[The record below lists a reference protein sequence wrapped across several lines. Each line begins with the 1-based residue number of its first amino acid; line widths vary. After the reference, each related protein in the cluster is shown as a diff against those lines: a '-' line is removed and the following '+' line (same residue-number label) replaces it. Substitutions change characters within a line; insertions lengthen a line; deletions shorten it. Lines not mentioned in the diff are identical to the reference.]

1 MILRR
6 LRARRFLGLPEEP
19 FEFARGVTVVVGPN
33 EAGKSS
39 LRAAIHTALFG
50 NPATTSAQERD
61 RYRAWGAGDP
71 PVLELDLEIDGRHYT
86 LIKDFAQRRTLLRD
100 DAGRTWEQHKSV
112 QERLVAQLGLASD
125 KVFDAT
131 AHVAQA
137 ELERIHIT
145 SIARELGRI
154 VGGGG
159 EDVATAIR
167 RLEQHLRAL
176 ERGVRAPARE
186 PGELRR
192 WEIRVDD
199 LQDRVA
205 RLRDSAAAAARLQ
218 ADLQELRR
226 RLTAVAEDLARKR
239 ALLEI
244 NRQIVAWQQQLEGL
258 RREEAMLEE
267 QVRAIEDTLT
277 RLAAV
282 DGELEAATAGGL
294 PAPDAVAAAR
304 KLSERAAILE
314 MEAGML
320 RREIERAADDE
331 PAREARLWRIA
342 LGAGAV
348 LAAAGAAAAVAG
360 LTRPLAA
367 AAAAGVGAAAL
378 LLGSWK
384 LARSARERQRAEI
397 RRQER
402 ERRLLDLDRA
412 LRDAR
417 AELAARL
424 QQVGC
429 ATVQE
434 AEQRAQRYRD
444 LVTTRAQLVQF
455 LQELRAGRTDE
466 EITARW
472 ATVRRD
478 AFALQEQLRSPD
490 VVSRRLTP
498 LELTSLEQEV
508 RRLEQAAAEM
518 QDAERRLLVELERHA
533 VESDALAAAEEELA
547 EARDCLER
555 LRHRHAVYTA
565 ALEGLMDARRQ
576 AQVPLREVMERQAG
590 EYLRVLSGGR
600 YDRLAV
606 DQDTLTLS
614 VWSPDAGGWVEA
626 REPALS
632 RGTVDLVYLAAR
644 LALVDV
650 LAGGR
655 RPPLLFDDP
664 FITFDE
670 ERRALAARLLRT
682 LAASYQV
689 VLFTCTRHFDA
700 VADRLLVLPPRSGAA
715 APAAEPAPAAVGP
728 LWEQPLDG

>member
-19 FEFARGVTVVVGPN
+19 FEFARGVTVMVGPN

-39 LRAAIHTALFG
+39 LRAAIHTVLFG

-131 AHVAQA
+131 AHVAHA

-192 WEIRVDD
+192 WEIRVND

-218 ADLQELRR
+218 ADLQELRS

-239 ALLEI
+239 ALLEV

-331 PAREARLWRIA
+331 PARGARTWRIA
-342 LGAGAV
+342 LAAGAALV
-348 LAAAGAAAAVAG
+348 AAGAAAAVAG
-360 LTRPLAA
+360 LVRPLAM
-367 AAAAGVGAAAL
+367 AAAGVGTAVL
-378 LLGSWK
+378 LLGSWQ

-417 AELAARL
+417 AKLAARL

-547 EARDCLER
+547 DARDHLER

-565 ALEGLMDARRQ
+565 ALEGLQEARRQ

-606 DQDTLTLS
+606 DQETLTLS

-650 LAGGR
+650 LASGR

-670 ERRALAARLLRT
+670 ERRTLAARLLRT

-689 VLFTCTRHFDA
+689 FLFTCTRHFDA
-700 VADRLLVLPPRSGAA
+700 VADRLLVLPPRAGAA
-715 APAAEPAPAAVGP
+715 APAAGPAPAAVGP
-728 LWEQPLDG
+728 LWEQPPDG